1 MNKVIAMGLS
11 VGLLLLGSRLWGLKR
26 ISDNSVVRTL
36 NPRIHKVDISG
47 ITVRMEVAVDNP
59 TKDSITVTKPVI
71 ILTSGGNYLASS
83 VPENKVYTIQSL
95 AQTSL
100 ETAEISIAWTSLTAY
115 MSSLVSKVPSLISAY
130 KSTGKLEFST
140 LAIPLEYKY
149 STYVDGNPYESTPE
163 KLV

>member
-1 MNKVIAMGLS
+1 MNKVVAIGLS
-11 VGLLLLGSRLWGLKR
+11 VGLLLLGSKLWSVKRL
-26 ISDNSVVRTL
+26 SDKSVVRTL

-47 ITVRMEVAVDNP
+47 IIVRTEVAVDNP

-71 ILTSGGNYLASS
+71 TLTSSGKYLASS
-83 VPENKVYTIQSL
+83 VPENKVYTIQPL

-100 ETAEISIAWTSLTAY
+100 ETAEITIPWTSLTGY
-115 MSSLVSKVPSLISAY
+115 MSSLVAKIPLLISTY
-130 KSTGKLEFST
+130 NSTGKLAFST

-149 STYVDGNPYESTPE
+149 STYVDGNHYESTPE